1 MLQTFLAT
9 LNPMLTLFICMVLGF
24 VLSKLKILPENASK
38 VMAKLETYAFCP
50 ALSFYTMARN
60 CTVSNIGEHGVN
72 LILFSI
78 LVTVCVLLSYLL
90 NGLFV
95 KDKKSYDRG
104 VFLYA
109 LAFANIG
116 YVGDPLAL
124 ALFGDAGFSFYKL
137 ACLPLSIVIYVWGI
151 SVLVPKKEGK
161 GKFSAL
167 KNILNAPTIAL
178 LVGIAVGI
186 SGLGEF
192 VLGKEG
198 DLNFIGS
205 TLTSLKNCMG
215 PVAMLIAGCTI
226 AQYSF
231 KAMVTNKKVY
241 GATALRLII
250 IPALLVP
257 MMFGLKTLMNVCF
270 GLAINNFIV
279 HLSFIA
285 LGCPLGLNTVVFPE
299 AYGGDPKTGA
309 GMAMIS
315 HSLCVVT
322 IPLLYALVAIL
333 FPI

>member
-1 MLQTFLAT
+1 MGLE
-9 LNPMLTLFICMVLGF
+9 
-24 VLSKLKILPENASK
+24 SILMGGS

-60 CTVSNIGEHGVN
+60 CTLANIGEHGVN
-72 LILFSI
+72 LILFSV
-78 LVTVCVLLSYLL
+78 LVAVCVALSYAL

-95 KDKKSYDRG
+95 KNKKSYERG

-109 LAFANIG
+109 LAFANVG

-137 ACLPLSIVIYVWGI
+137 ACLPLSIIIYVWGI
-151 SVLVPKKEGK
+151 SVLVPKKEGSSK
-161 GKFSAL
+161 LSSL
-167 KNILNAPTIAL
+167 RNVCNVPTIAL
-178 LVGIAVGI
+178 LVGIAVGLL
-186 SGLGEF
+186 GGGEF

-198 DLNFIGS
+198 DLTFIGS

-226 AQYSF
+226 ARYSF
-231 KAMVTNKKVY
+231 KAMITNKKVY
-241 GATALRLII
+241 FATALRLIF

-257 MMFGLKTLMNVCF
+257 MVFGLKTLMNVCF
-270 GLAINNFIV
+270 NLSISNFVV

-299 AYGGDPKTGA
+299 AYGGDAKTGA

-315 HSLCVVT
+315 HSLCVLT